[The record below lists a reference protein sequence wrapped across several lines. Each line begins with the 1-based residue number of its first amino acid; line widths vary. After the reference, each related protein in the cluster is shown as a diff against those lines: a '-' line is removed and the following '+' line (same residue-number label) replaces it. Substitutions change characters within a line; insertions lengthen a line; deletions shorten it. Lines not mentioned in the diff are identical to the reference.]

1 MPKGYTSSNTSVHF
15 MNYHFVWCPKYR
27 RKVIIADVEARLHE
41 IIRDTVRGNNWEII
55 ALEDLNIAGMVKNRH
70 LAKSIGDASWN
81 RIVQYTMYKAESAG
95 AVVVSVN
102 PMHTSQKCS
111 KCGSI
116 RKDLKLSDR
125 IYHCD
130 ACGLTMDRDL
140 NAAINIERKGIE
152 KLKELINVGR
162 GTPEV
167 TPVEIGSIPARAN
180 PVAESGS
187 PLR

>member
-1 MPKGYTSSNTSVHF
+1 MPKGYASSNTSAHF

-27 RKVIIADVEARLHE
+27 RKVIIADVETRLQD
-41 IIRDTVRGNNWEII
+41 IIRDTVRENNWEII
-55 ALEDLNIAGMVKNRH
+55 PLEDLNIAGMVKNRH
-70 LAKSIGDASWN
+70 LAKSIWDESWN
-81 RIVQYTMYKAESAG
+81 RIVRYTMYKAESAG
-95 AVVVSVN
+95 AVVVPIN

-130 ACGLTMDRDL
+130 TCKHTMDRDL
-140 NAAINIERKGIE
+140 NAAINIRNMG
-152 KLKELINVGR
+152 LIKVGR
-162 GTPEV
+162 GTPEF
-167 TPVEIGSIPARAN
+167 TPVEIGAL
-180 PVAESGS
+180 PVMATPVIETGN